1 MEAFVRLLLRNAMKN
16 KLLICNHREF
26 LTNYLHKKFPSARR
40 EDIED
45 AVQNAIIKAVRF
57 SDKWQ
62 GNCSLKTWLSV
73 IAANMY
79 TDTFRKSYVKNEYV
93 LNSSEESFI
102 FDKISVDDFSKTLC
116 ESDFQ
121 NNLVKEFMA
130 GFEDDVNIQA
140 FNLNVVDDINY
151 KDIAIQQNIP
161 IGTVKSRVFR
171 AKKLL
176 QEKYREITSK
186 YEEATV

>member
-1 MEAFVRLLLRNAMKN
+1 MKN

-26 LTNYLHKKFPSARR
+26 LTKYLHKKFPSARR

-62 GNCSLKTWLSV
+62 GNCSLRTWLSV
-73 IAANMY
+73 IAVNMY

-102 FDKISVDDFSKTLC
+102 FDKISVDDFSETLC
-116 ESDFQ
+116 NANHHSE
-121 NNLVKEFMA
+121 LVKELFS

-140 FNLNVVDDINY
+140 FNLNIVDDINY

-176 QEKYREITSK
+176 QEKYRTISCK
-186 YEEATV
+186 YEETTV

>member
-1 MEAFVRLLLRNAMKN
+1 MKDTLLV
-16 KLLICNHREF
+16 CSFREY
-26 LTNYLHKKFPSARR
+26 LTNYLVKKFPSGRK

-45 AVQNAIIKAVRF
+45 AVQNAIVRAVRF

-62 GNCSLKTWLSV
+62 GGCSLKTWLTV
-73 IAANMY
+73 IAVNMY
-79 TDTFRKSYVKNEYV
+79 TDTFRKTYVKNEYV
-93 LNSSEESFI
+93 LNSSEESFV
-102 FDKISVDDFSKTLC
+102 FDKISVSDFSETLC
-116 ESDFQ
+116 ESDYQ
-121 NNLVKEFMA
+121 IKLVKELLA
-130 GFEDDVNIQA
+130 GFEDNVHIQA
-140 FNLNVVDDINY
+140 FNLNVIYDIDY

>member
-1 MEAFVRLLLRNAMKN
+1 MKD

-26 LTNYLHKKFPSARR
+26 LTNYLHKKFPRARK

-62 GNCSLKTWLSV
+62 GNCSLKTWISV
-73 IAANMY
+73 IAVHIY
-79 TDTFRKSYVKNEYV
+79 TDTFRKTYVKNEYL

-102 FDKISVDDFSKTLC
+102 FDKISVDDFSETLC
-116 ESDFQ
+116 NSNFLSE
-121 NNLVKEFMA
+121 LVKELFS
-130 GFEDDVNIQA
+130 GFEDNVHIQA
-140 FNLNVVDDINY
+140 FSLNVVDEIDY

-176 QEKYREITSK
+176 QEKYRSISHK
-186 YEEATV
+186 YEETTV

>member
-1 MEAFVRLLLRNAMKN
+1 MKD
-16 KLLICNHREF
+16 KLLICSHREF
-26 LTNYLHKKFPSARR
+26 LTNYLNKKFPRARK

-57 SDKWQ
+57 GDKWQ
-62 GNCSLKTWLSV
+62 GNCSLKTWISV
-73 IAANMY
+73 IAVNMY
-79 TDTFRKSYVKNEYV
+79 TDTFRKTYVKNEYV

-102 FDKISVDDFSKTLC
+102 FDRISVDDFSETLC
-116 ESDFQ
+116 DS
-121 NNLVKEFMA
+121 NNLSELVKELLS
-130 GFEDDVNIQA
+130 GFEDNVHVDA
-140 FNLNVVDDINY
+140 FKLNVVHDIDY

-176 QEKYREITSK
+176 QEKYRAISHK
-186 YEEATV
+186 YEECTV

>member
-1 MEAFVRLLLRNAMKN
+1 MKD

-26 LTNYLHKKFPSARR
+26 LTHYLNKRFPRARK

-62 GNCSLKTWLSV
+62 GNCSLKTWISV
-73 IAANMY
+73 IALNVY
-79 TDTFRKSYVKNEYV
+79 TETFRKTYVKNEYV
-93 LNSSEESFI
+93 INSSEESFI
-102 FDKISVDDFSKTLC
+102 FDNISVDDFSETLC
-116 ESDFQ
+116 ESDYQ
-121 NNLVKEFMA
+121 NKLVKELMA
-130 GFEDDVNIQA
+130 GFEDNVHIQA
-140 FNLNVVDDINY
+140 FYLNVIYDIGY

-161 IGTVKSRVFR
+161 LGTVKSRVFR

-176 QEKYREITSK
+176 QEKYRLISDK
-186 YEEATV
+186 YQETTV